1 MTEAQLIARALDAR
15 TRAYVPYSHFAVG
28 AALEAAS
35 GAVYTGCNIE
45 NAAYPVGLCAERA
58 ALAAAVSAGER
69 AFTRIA
75 ICGGREGE
83 SAREVCA
90 PCGMCRQALVEFC
103 ADSFEIILPA
113 EGRETRRL
121 TLAALLPE
129 SFGPQNLT

>member
-1 MTEAQLIARALDAR
+1 MTDAQLIARALDAR
-15 TRAYVPYSHFAVG
+15 TRAYAPYSHFTVG

-69 AFTRIA
+69 AFTRIV

-83 SAREVCA
+83 PACAPCA
-90 PCGMCRQALVEFC
+90 PCGMCRQALAEFC
-103 ADSFEIILPA
+103 SGNFEILLPA
-113 EGRETRRL
+113 EGRQTRRL
-121 TLAALLPE
+121 TLSELLPE
-129 SFGPQNLT
+129 CFGPQNLS